1 MLQRDRSVKDLETSL
16 EDSQERFRR
25 KAEEADRLRDD
36 IKLQGDQLAA
46 QQTRL
51 KEVQS
56 LLSELQGKHM
66 PTEYELLKTKHE
78 NESLKSQVEW
88 YDSELKKKQAD
99 EFEMRSSLSLK
110 ISELESAL
118 TISRSDNIGFQESV
132 NRLQELLSLQNEK
145 SEEYSAKVRSL
156 ELQMAEKYSDFEL
169 ELDVQKRLSDSYKNH
184 FDDAAAK
191 VMELENA
198 IIGIREVNSRS
209 FESLKENM
217 QMKLVKAEAILTE
230 QSESAQAKE
239 DELLSRI
246 RELENDPRMKL
257 SLTQFDKSAEV
268 GPFSSTSGQVNVIP
282 DDFSCLDAT
291 AMYDRV
297 VESERRAQF
306 ELSKRRDAELYL
318 NQILVTMEQ
327 KTPIIAAQR
336 RLSFLISIKYTFLRF
351 LKFIYFVC
359 ASS

>member
-1 MLQRDRSVKDLETSL
+1 LLQRDRSVKDLETSL
-16 EDSQERFRR
+16 EDTQERFRR

-36 IKLQGDQLAA
+36 IKLQADQLSA

-56 LLSELQGKHM
+56 LFSELQGKHM
-66 PTEYELLKTKHE
+66 PVEYELLKIKHE

-88 YDSELKKKQAD
+88 FDTELKRKQAD
-99 EFEMRSSLSLK
+99 EFEMRSSLSQT

-118 TISRSDNIGFQESV
+118 TISKSDNMGLRESV
-132 NRLQELLSLQNEK
+132 SRLQEQLSLQNEK
-145 SEEYSAKVRSL
+145 SDEYSAKVRSL
-156 ELQMAEKYSDFEL
+156 ELEMAEKYSDFEL
-169 ELDVQKRLSDSYKNH
+169 ELDIQKRLSDSYKNH
-184 FDDAAAK
+184 FEEAANK
-191 VMELENA
+191 IKELEST
-198 IIGIREVNSRS
+198 IIGIREASSRS
-209 FESLKENM
+209 FENLKEKM
-217 QMKLVKAEAILTE
+217 QAKLEKAEAIITE
-230 QSESAQAKE
+230 QSESASAKE

-257 SLTQFDKSAEV
+257 SLTEYEESVEV
-268 GPFSSTSGQVNVIP
+268 GPFSHSADKVNVIP

-297 VESERRAQF
+297 VVSERRAQF
-306 ELSKRRDAELYL
+306 EQSKRRDAELYL

-336 RLSFLISIKYTFLRF
+336 RLPLFILITYIQ
-351 LKFIYFVC
+351 IYRYDF
-359 ASS
+359 